1 MSVALLD
8 PLIAVTLLDPL
19 IAVTLLDPLIAV
31 TLLDPLI
38 VHPSKW
44 PAELVSLCAQRV
56 FWQWHFV
63 GLCYYKC
70 LNFQN

>member
-38 VHPSKW
+38 AVTLLLVLDPLIVHPSKW

-56 FWQWHFV
+56 F
-63 GLCYYKC
+63 
-70 LNFQN
+70 